1 MIFVQ
6 SPISW
11 RYSLF
16 PIEVEHEEKICLDDT
31 VRIALDKLDA
41 YKNTGDYALLGEI
54 PHWAH
59 ILKANQ
65 SEKGDWYK
73 YVNGRTG
80 EPLGDEKTLTPLK
93 LFIRLREIMNSS
105 EYDHAISLSHE
116 YSNHL

>member
-1 MIFVQ
+1 MIYDQ

-16 PIEVEHEEKICLDDT
+16 PIQEGHNESICLEET

-41 YKNTGDYALLGEI
+41 YENTRDYALLGEI

-65 SEKGDWYK
+65 SETGDWYK
-73 YVNGRTG
+73 YINGRTG
-80 EPLGDEKTLTPLK
+80 EPMGDEKTLAPVK
-93 LFIRLREIMNSS
+93 LFIRLRGIMNSS
-105 EYDHAISLSHE
+105 EYDHAISLAHE